1 MTEAHVGSRIRDRKR
16 GKVVAEKADVSSPA
30 VVPVTPK
37 DTVRRYTR
45 DANGRLS
52 ILVQEIC
59 SQAKHTGSMSGVQAR
74 DQSMLR
80 ASSPSPVVSLFLSLS
95 PHALSRARD
104 GTGCLSQTCSRVVA
118 RKQARVIASNQNGIV

>member
-1 MTEAHVGSRIRDRKR
+1 M
-16 GKVVAEKADVSSPA
+16 AEKADVSSPA

-80 ASSPSPVVSLFLSLS
+80 ASSPSPVVVVSLSLFLSLS